1 MEFFLDRFYMCN
13 LDKNI
18 LSLILNED
26 LPSLIYNI
34 ENLNILR

>member
-13 LDKNI
+13 LHKNI
-18 LSLILNED
+18 FSLILNED

>member
-1 MEFFLDRFYMCN
+1 MEFFLDRFYMRN
-13 LDKNI
+13 LHKNI
-18 LSLILNED
+18 PSLILNED